1 MVHICGFVP
10 LTLTTKFAQTTPSA
24 ATQPTAATQPKLMK
38 ITLPFFHNRSYT
50 TKAHEN
56 HTSVFPL
63 VLITCMVRKHSNA
76 LFQLIRVCTRMH
88 HCSKQL
94 FPRLTTEG
102 ISDAATSLLMSLTV
116 AFYRFYSRVRLL
128 VLCFVTSTKTLLALD
143 FAGAA
148 GGSAAAAARGL
159 L

>member
-1 MVHICGFVP
+1 MIWACQHIRGSHLWFCTSYPHNEVCINH
-10 LTLTTKFAQTTPSA
+10 T
-24 ATQPTAATQPKLMK
+24 
-38 ITLPFFHNRSYT
+38 NRSYT

-76 LFQLIRVCTRMH
+76 LFQLIRVCTRMY

-116 AFYRFYSRVRLL
+116 AFYRFYRRVRLL